1 MNKSQTIRILAH
13 LKKGQTITALE
24 ALELFGCF
32 RLSAIIHRLRND
44 GYEIETKFVT
54 KNKKTFAEYFYHGV
68 DVQHTNQPDF
78 LHKFET
84 V

>member
-1 MNKSQTIRILAH
+1 MEKSQTIRILEH
-13 LKKGQTITALE
+13 LKKGQTITPLE
-24 ALELFGCF
+24 ALEKFGCF
-32 RLSAIIHRLRND
+32 RLSAIIYSLRHD

-54 KNKKTFAEYFYHGV
+54 KNKKTFAEYIYHGV

-84 V
+84 E